1 MSVSL
6 CQWRGGFAQGSDV
19 VEDPERASMGRYDQI
34 ILMNPQIAHGSVRQ
48 VELQRLPVLAVI
60 EGHPHRILR
69 AREQQALAHG
79 IFADRI
85 DGTEVW
91 QADGYQLPA
100 IASIVGAVD
109 VWMHIID
116 AEAAHRNVHGLLI
129 EVGG

>member
-1 MSVSL
+1 M
-6 CQWRGGFAQGSDV
+6 WTGPGS
-19 VEDPERASMGRYDQI
+19 
-34 ILMNPQIAHGSVRQ
+34 
-48 VELQRLPVLAVI
+48 
-60 EGHPHRILR
+60 
-69 AREQQALAHG
+69 AREGNWALTAMG
-79 IFADRI
+79 SRPPDLMVLDLGLPDI

-116 AEAAHRNVHGLLI
+116 AEAAHRNVQGLLI